1 MPAAAVNPAP
11 IVYTKVVAVKT
22 FVVNVRYK
30 SLIKLDLF
38 LNFCLSSLCY
48 LNNKD
53 TVSKWKCSK
62 QAIV

>member
-53 TVSKWKCSK
+53 TVSK
-62 QAIV
+62 